1 MTVYSDNQIPV
12 GGLFEEERSADIVNA
27 RISDQ
32 ANPRLREVMAV
43 LTRHLHAAIKEIEP
57 SHDEWLRAIEFL
69 TRTGQMCTDWRQE
82 YILLSDVLGAT
93 MLVDA
98 INHRRPKGAT
108 PNTILGPF
116 YVADAPRYENGAN
129 ICLDGKGE
137 PTLVSGR
144 VLDTQGN
151 PIAGATLDIWQTN
164 DDGFYDVQQK
174 GVQPDHNLRGLFT
187 SDADGF
193 YAFRTVKPR
202 HYPIPADGPVG
213 QLLGELGRHPHR
225 AAHLHFIVTAPGFD
239 QVITHIF
246 TPDCPYLHED
256 TVFGVK
262 KELIAEFTRQ
272 TDQATARRYDLQ
284 VPFLAVNWD
293 FVLSPA

>member
-137 PTLVSGR
+137 PTLSAVGCLIPKAIRLPGQPWISGKPTTTASMTCSKKAYSQITTCAACSPLTSMASTPFAR
-144 VLDTQGN
+144 SSHGITRSRPMARWASCWASWGVIPTAPRTCTLSSRRRASIRLSPISSP
-151 PIAGATLDIWQTN
+151 PIA
-164 DDGFYDVQQK
+164 
-174 GVQPDHNLRGLFT
+174 
-187 SDADGF
+187 
-193 YAFRTVKPR
+193 RTCMKTR
-202 HYPIPADGPVG
+202 
-213 QLLGELGRHPHR
+213 
-225 AAHLHFIVTAPGFD
+225 
-239 QVITHIF
+239 
-246 TPDCPYLHED
+246 YL
-256 TVFGVK
+256 
-262 KELIAEFTRQ
+262 A
-272 TDQATARRYDLQ
+272 
-284 VPFLAVNWD
+284 
-293 FVLSPA
+293 